1 MICYLCRELHNAAY
15 DEAGRPCQYADCL
28 SLDPRITPLPTPLYY
43 APLHQNIPGNKIK
56 PRAGSVSQLGHSTAP
71 IFIFICFICKQ
82 AGDGFKDNLG
92 PGPV

>member
-1 MICYLCRELHNAAY
+1 MICYLCRELHSAAY

-28 SLDPRITPLPTPLYY
+28 SVDPMRTPLYST
-43 APLHQNIPGNKIK
+43 PLDQNIPGNKIK

-71 IFIFICFICKQ
+71 TFIFICFICKQ